1 MGIITILNQKEKLYL
16 VIDQGGHATR
26 VLVFN
31 ELGKI
36 VCRTESK
43 ITTIQSGDLIVE
55 HDSEQM
61 IQSVFNVL
69 DEVYCFLGK
78 RFVQIVDA
86 GIATQRSSFVC
97 WNKKTGQ
104 ALTPV
109 ISWQD
114 RRTVNDLG
122 VYDYAK
128 EIIHEKTGLYLNPH
142 YGATKISWCLNNEKS
157 LTKCKQDNDLYIGPL
172 ASFILFHLLAGRP
185 FKIDP
190 ANASRTLLMNNKTL
204 AWDDELLNIFNI
216 SSGFLP
222 EIVDTKSEFGVLNY
236 KNYTIPLSVCT
247 GDQSAAIFFR
257 GVPDRKS
264 VFVNVGTG
272 AFVQQYCEQV
282 PLLGEEKL
290 LASIVYSHREEKAY
304 VLEGTVNGA
313 ARALDWLAEEF
324 GGVSYTSDLDDWS
337 ASIEQ
342 PPIFINGISGVG
354 SPFWFSNI
362 ESRFLSDSSMEGK
375 FVGVLESIVFLIY
388 SNLLA
393 IRKLWNKVEYIQIS
407 GGLSQSNA
415 ICQKLSDLSGLIII
429 RDSDV
434 EATALGV
441 YFLLMGI
448 SDFSHKPDKKSFFPS
463 KNKLLVK
470 RYGAWHAA
478 MFSAYPR

>member
-1 MGIITILNQKEKLYL
+1 LGIITILNQKEKLYL

-26 VLVFN
+26 ALVFD

-36 VCRTESK
+36 VCHAESK

-61 IQSVFNVL
+61 IQSAFNVL
-69 DEVYCFLGK
+69 DEVYCFLGE
-78 RFVQIVDA
+78 RFVQIDDA

-97 WNKKTGQ
+97 WDKKTGQ
-104 ALTPV
+104 ALTPI

-114 RRTVNDLG
+114 RRTVNELNA
-122 VYDYAK
+122 YDYAK
-128 EIIHEKTGLYLNPH
+128 EIIHKKTGLYLNPH
-142 YGATKISWCLNNEKS
+142 YGATKIRWCLNNEKS
-157 LTKCKQDNDLYIGPL
+157 LIERKQDNNLCIAPL
-172 ASFILFHLLAGRP
+172 ASFILFHLLNDRP

-204 AWDDELLNIFNI
+204 AWDGELLNIFNI

-236 KNYTIPLSVCT
+236 KNHTIPVSVCT
-247 GDQSAAIFFR
+247 GDQSAAIYFR
-257 GVPDRKS
+257 GMPEKKS
-264 VFVNVGTG
+264 VFVNIGTG

-290 LASIVYSHREEKAY
+290 LASIVYSHQEETAY

-313 ARALDWLAEEF
+313 ARALDWLAEEL
-324 GGVSYTSDLDDWS
+324 GGVSYTSNLDDWS
-337 ASIEQ
+337 GSIER

-362 ESRFLSDSSMEGK
+362 ESRFLSDSSLEEK

-388 SNLLA
+388 TNLLA
-393 IRKLWNKVEYIQIS
+393 INKLQGSLESIQIS
-407 GGLSQSNA
+407 GGLSQSSA
-415 ICQKLSDLSGLIII
+415 VCQKLSDLSQLTII

-441 YFLLMGI
+441 YFLLTGV
-448 SDFSHKPDKKSFFPS
+448 SDRSHKPDEKSFFPS
-463 KNKLLVK
+463 KNKPLVK
-470 RYGAWHAA
+470 RYEVWHAA
-478 MFSAYPR
+478 MVSIYP